1 MPPRQ
6 GAREGPIRI
15 ELASPLW
22 HDGYMENS
30 VRVVVLVFDGVE
42 EIEAITPVDIL
53 RRARATVCMAAVGAH
68 VGVTG
73 RSGIRFQADRL
84 AGDLDAGDFEALVI
98 PGGPGVAFLRE
109 DGRAERL
116 AREFAA
122 ANRWV
127 AAICAAPLILAD
139 AGLLDGR
146 RHTAHSSIHAALGT
160 QEPCERV
167 VRDGKILTSR
177 GAGTALDFSLELV
190 RVLIDE
196 EKASS
201 IAASIMA

>member
-1 MPPRQ
+1 
-6 GAREGPIRI
+6 
-15 ELASPLW
+15 
-22 HDGYMENS
+22 MENS

-42 EIEAITPVDIL
+42 EIEAVTPVDIL
-53 RRARATVCMAAVGAH
+53 RRAGATVCMAAVGARAE
-68 VGVTG
+68 VTG

-98 PGGPGVAFLRE
+98 PGGPGVALLRE

-116 AREFAA
+116 ARGFAA
-122 ANRWV
+122 ADRWV
-127 AAICAAPLILAD
+127 AAICAAPLVLAD

-146 RHTAHSSIHAALGT
+146 RHTAHSSTHAALGI